1 MKRTIHIQIIDIE
14 KMQQTGIKVTGS
26 GVIDRVG
33 RAVNCEIHRNGTSL
47 ERLKKAIENLPTEIY
62 FSPAVKMDLDKVV
75 CESFNPCETITVHN
89 TETERLVQI
98 VLSDEGK
105 LACMT
110 VCDLPDDREPADL
123 AGCWF
128 NANEVFFPMKSY
140 DFMEV

>member
-1 MKRTIHIQIIDIE
+1 MKRTIHILIVDIDNM
-14 KMQQTGIKVTGS
+14 KTAGIKATGS
-26 GVIDRVG
+26 DVIDRVG
-33 RAVNCEIHRNGTSL
+33 RTVNLEIHRNGISL
-47 ERLKKAIENLPTEIY
+47 EQLKKAIENLPTEIY

>member
-1 MKRTIHIQIIDIE
+1 MKRTIHILIVDIDNM
-14 KMQQTGIKVTGS
+14 KKAGIKATGS
-26 GVIDRVG
+26 DVIDRVG
-33 RAVNCEIHRNGTSL
+33 RTVNLEIHRNGTSL
-47 ERLKKAIENLPTEIY
+47 EQLKKAIENLPTEIY